1 MKWLRQDYINL
12 MTFQQVERQFFCE
25 LFGPLIGLEKEWME
39 QGATA
44 IQMDLSWFCFDYM
57 DTFTVGNTGAI
68 NCFQEQML
76 EETGDYIIKTDYL
89 GRTVKMCKR
98 TATIPLPLN
107 FPVKD
112 MESWYKIKHMF
123 EYDNRR
129 VDFERIERAADLQR
143 KGALIC
149 ANIPGGFDILREL
162 MGEEVACISFYEQP
176 ELIEDILNTISD
188 TNIKV
193 LDSVSGKIT
202 IDQLGVHEDMA
213 GKHAPLVGPNI
224 VRQFIKPYYRK
235 SWDLL
240 NKRGTKLFSQD
251 SDGNMNAV
259 MDSFIESG
267 VNIFYPCEPAAGMDI
282 VQLRRKYGN
291 KIAFKGGID
300 KHVLRGSKENIRKEL
315 EYKMQPE
322 MQTGGVVFGLDHRI
336 PNGTP
341 LENYIYYVKT
351 ARELLNL
358 PPIEQSEKG
367 WGRMAF

>member
-1 MKWLRQDYINL
+1 
-12 MTFQQVERQFFCE
+12 
-25 LFGPLIGLEKEWME
+25 
-39 QGATA
+39 
-44 IQMDLSWFCFDYM
+44 
-57 DTFTVGNTGAI
+57 
-68 NCFQEQML
+68 
-76 EETGDYIIKTDYL
+76 
-89 GRTVKMCKR
+89 
-98 TATIPLPLN
+98 
-107 FPVKD
+107 
-112 MESWYKIKHMF
+112 
-123 EYDNRR
+123 
-129 VDFERIERAADLQR
+129 
-143 KGALIC
+143 
-149 ANIPGGFDILREL
+149 
-162 MGEEVACISFYEQP
+162 
-176 ELIEDILNTISD
+176 
-188 TNIKV
+188 
-193 LDSVSGKIT
+193 
-202 IDQLGVHEDMA
+202 MA

-240 NKRGTKLFSQD
+240 NERGTKLFSQD

-315 EYKMQPE
+315 EYKMQPD

>member
-1 MKWLRQDYINL
+1 MKRFRNEYINY
-12 MTFQQVERQFFCE
+12 MAYQQVERPFFCE
-25 LFGPLIGLEKEWME
+25 LFGPLIGLEKEWEE
-39 QGATA
+39 QGATSD
-44 IQMDLSWFCFDYM
+44 QLNLTEFCFDYM
-57 DTFTVGNTGAI
+57 DIFTVGNTGAI
-68 NCFQEQML
+68 NCFKEQTL
-76 EETGDYIIKTDYL
+76 EDTQDYIIKTDYL
-89 GRTVKMCKR
+89 GRTVKMCKG
-98 TATIPLPLN
+98 TSTIPLPLD

-112 MESWYKIKHMF
+112 MESWKKIKHMF
-123 EYDNRR
+123 EYDSSR
-129 VDFERIERAADLQR
+129 VDYKQIERAADLQE
-143 KGALIC
+143 KGVLIC
-149 ANIPGGFDILREL
+149 ANIQGGFDILREL

-193 LDSVSGKIT
+193 LDSITSKIT
-202 IDQLGVHEDMA
+202 VDQLGVHEDMA

-224 VRQFIKPYYRK
+224 VRKFIKPYYRK

-259 MDSFIESG
+259 IDSFIESG

-282 VQLRRKYGN
+282 VQLRLKYGS

-300 KHVLRGSKENIRKEL
+300 KHILRKSKESIRKEL
-315 EYKMQPE
+315 EYKMQPN

-341 LENYIYYVKT
+341 LDNYIYYVET

-358 PPIEQSEKG
+358 PPIDQSEKG
-367 WGRMAF
+367 WRRMAF